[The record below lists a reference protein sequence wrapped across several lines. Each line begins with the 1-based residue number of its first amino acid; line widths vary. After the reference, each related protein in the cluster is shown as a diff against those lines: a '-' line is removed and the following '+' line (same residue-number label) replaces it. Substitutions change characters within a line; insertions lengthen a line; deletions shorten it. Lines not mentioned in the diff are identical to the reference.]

1 MVFSS
6 TIFLIYFLPF
16 FLITYWLTP
25 QRFRNITA
33 LFWSVLFYAWGAPK
47 FIFVLFCSIVVDFF
61 LAKKIYQSEI
71 FLKKKYLL
79 ISMVLNVGLLL
90 YFKYSNFFIENA
102 NVLLEN
108 LGLTGVHWT
117 NLALPIGISFFT
129 FQKISYIV
137 DIFRGKNTPL
147 KKISD
152 LALYIIL
159 FPQLIAGPIVRYSE
173 IKDQLQNRI
182 ANENI
187 DNRLNGFFRFSI
199 GLAKKMLI
207 ANQMSILADT
217 IFNIPAGIL
226 TMGQAWLGSL
236 AYAFQIY
243 FDFSGYSDMA
253 IGLGLMMGFRFPEN
267 FNAPYISQ
275 SISEFWRR
283 WHITLSN
290 WMRDYLYIPIGGNRV
305 KSTVRLYFNLW
316 VVFLISGFWHGA
328 AWTFIAWGIFHG
340 AFLILDRLFLLRFY
354 KMIGKPL
361 SIIITFII
369 TLVGWV
375 IFRAE
380 TFPQAMSYI
389 VIMFDF
395 GNMNLAISTTRGT
408 YDWFIEQR
416 FIIIFGVAS
425 FFSFLPTINFIE
437 KNMNS
442 FFGTQGEKDFI
453 FIKSIL
459 AIILLYICITE
470 VISTGINP
478 FIYYR
483 F

>member
-1 MVFSS
+1 
-6 TIFLIYFLPF
+6 
-16 FLITYWLTP
+16 
-25 QRFRNITA
+25 
-33 LFWSVLFYAWGAPK
+33 
-47 FIFVLFCSIVVDFF
+47 
-61 LAKKIYQSEI
+61 
-71 FLKKKYLL
+71 
-79 ISMVLNVGLLL
+79 
-90 YFKYSNFFIENA
+90 
-102 NVLLEN
+102 
-108 LGLTGVHWT
+108 VHWT
-117 NLALPIGISFFT
+117 KLALPIGISFFT

-137 DIFRGKNTPL
+137 DVYRGKNEPL
-147 KKISD
+147 QKLSD

-173 IKDQLQNRI
+173 IKDQLQNRV

-187 DNRLNGFFRFSI
+187 DNRLNGLFRFSI

-207 ANQMSILADT
+207 ANQMSELADT
-217 IFNIPAGIL
+217 IFSIPEESL

-236 AYAFQIY
+236 AYSFQIY

-275 SISEFWRR
+275 SITEFWRR

-290 WMRDYLYIPIGGNRV
+290 WMRDYLYIPLGGNRV
-305 KSTVRLYFNLW
+305 KSKTRLYFNLW
-316 VVFLISGFWHGA
+316 MVFLISGFWHGA

-361 SIIITFII
+361 SILITFII
-369 TLVGWV
+369 TLIGWV

-380 TFPQAMSYI
+380 TFPQAISY
-389 VIMFDF
+389 VTTMFDF
-395 GNMNLAISTTRGT
+395 GNIDLAISTTRGT
-408 YDWFIEQR
+408 YDWFVEQR
-416 FIIIFGVAS
+416 FLIILVIAS
-425 FFSFLPTINFIE
+425 FFSFLPSINFIE
-437 KNMNS
+437 KSMNP
-442 FFGTQGEKDFI
+442 FFGTKGENDFI
-453 FIKSIL
+453 MLKSIL
-459 AIILLYICITE
+459 AIVLLYVCMTE
-470 VISTGINP
+470 VISTGVNP

>member
-305 KSTVRLYFNLW
+305 KSKVRLYFNLW

-380 TFPQAMSYI
+380 TFTQAMSYI

>member
-1 MVFSS
+1 M
-6 TIFLIYFLPF
+6 
-16 FLITYWLTP
+16 
-25 QRFRNITA
+25 
-33 LFWSVLFYAWGAPK
+33 
-47 FIFVLFCSIVVDFF
+47 
-61 LAKKIYQSEI
+61 
-71 FLKKKYLL
+71 
-79 ISMVLNVGLLL
+79 
-90 YFKYSNFFIENA
+90 
-102 NVLLEN
+102 
-108 LGLTGVHWT
+108 TGVHWT

-389 VIMFDF
+389 VTMFDF